1 VEAVEKAVSGAG
13 EREED
18 AAAVEPFAIGVG
30 DGVHRGSAEGF
41 GGTLVLDVTVEGGK
55 ITAIEIVE
63 TSETP
68 FIADTAF
75 KELIPAIIEA
85 QGPVDVVSGATFTSR
100 AVENAVRDALSK
112 KEGQ

>member
-1 VEAVEKAVSGAG
+1 MILPWATVCTV
-13 EREED
+13 
-18 AAAVEPFAIGVG
+18 
-30 DGVHRGSAEGF
+30 GSAEGF

-75 KELIPAIIEA
+75 KELI
-85 QGPVDVVSGATFTSR
+85 
-100 AVENAVRDALSK
+100 RDC
-112 KEGQ
+112 